1 MAFIPISK
9 NNLINLDRVDMVRVD
24 SLKLGDQER
33 KVIMVVVGGS
43 AYRIEDEFVGDA
55 LPLLL
60 SQGNNLSKQFF
71 AV

>member
-9 NNLINLDRVDMVRVD
+9 NNLINLDRIDMVRVD
-24 SLKLGDQER
+24 TLNIGEQR
-33 KVIMVVVGGS
+33 KQVIMVVVGGS
-43 AYRIEDEFVGDA
+43 AYRIEDEFVSEA

>member
-1 MAFIPISK
+1 MAFIPISN

-24 SLKLGDQER
+24 SLQIGGQER
-33 KVIMVVVGGS
+33 KVIMVIVGGS
-43 AYRIEDEFVGDA
+43 AYRIEDEFINEA